1 MPSRRDVLRILLLSS
16 GSLYLSAPLGSCHR
30 SLRKAESFQTQKEH
44 VAHQRY
50 SIPHQYLRDHAR
62 DSITWHNAQLHTTDV
77 TIVGAG
83 PAAIIAAVAITA
95 AGYHV
100 TIIENEPTGG
110 GAARSGSYRNFSYP
124 LAAIYYVD
132 RNATVESL
140 CRFAGVDPIAVPEDA
155 LVLNGQTYRKIWDDS
170 TIQEL
175 PITDAERMHLRQ
187 FRDGLL
193 SRRNHGT
200 IPSYPL
206 PDTLSPELASL
217 DAQSAA
223 AYISRYRS
231 PFLHSLLDMY
241 TRSSMG
247 GTLEEVNAYAFLNFY
262 ATEIDTPRY
271 TFPGGLGG
279 LMQPILRK
287 LGDRVRLEETCIR
300 IDPHSPQLATWTIDR
315 EGTLHCYRS
324 RAVIVAIQKFMAP
337 WIIPELPRAQ
347 QVAMRSLRYAPFLTV
362 HLCGDEL
369 PLPDA
374 FDIWVPEG
382 DNLFTDIIVPKATE
396 HSAQSGSIASIYAPR
411 AAKDR
416 AIMQS
421 DDVLA
426 AFARRIAE
434 RAVMALP
441 SVTPE
446 SINEIHVFG
455 WGHALVVP
463 FVGSHGGVAQMAR
476 HPIGNVLFANTDNDS
491 SPAFENAVAHGQRAA
506 EEAIA
511 LLKQ

>member
-16 GSLYLSAPLGSCHR
+16 GSLYMSAPLGSCHR
-30 SLRKAESFQTQKEH
+30 DLRKAESFQTQKEH

-62 DSITWHNAQLHTTDV
+62 DRLSWHRARLHTSDV

-83 PAAIIAAVAITA
+83 PAAITAAIAITA

-100 TIIENEPTGG
+100 TIIENEPIGG
-110 GAARSGSYRNFSYP
+110 GAARSGSYRKLSYP
-124 LAAIYYVD
+124 LAAIYFVD
-132 RNATVESL
+132 RSATIEEL
-140 CRFAGVDPIAVPEDA
+140 CRFAGVDPIAVPDDA
-155 LVLNGQTYRKIWDDS
+155 LVLNGQTYRSIWNDS

-187 FRDGLL
+187 FRDELL
-193 SRRNHGT
+193 QRRDRGT

-206 PDTLSPELASL
+206 PDILPAELAPL

-223 AYISRYRS
+223 AYLARYRS
-231 PFLHSLLDMY
+231 PFLLSLLDMY

-247 GTLEEVNAYAFLNFY
+247 GTVEEVNAYALLNFY
-262 ATEIDTPRY
+262 ATEIDAPRY

-300 IDPHSPQLATWTIDR
+300 IDPDVLQPATWTIDR

-324 RAVIVAIQKFMAP
+324 RVVIVAIQKFMLP
-337 WIIPELPRAQ
+337 WIISDLPPAQ
-347 QVAMRSLRYAPFLTV
+347 QAAMRSLSYAPFLTV
-362 HLCGDEL
+362 HLCADNLSL
-369 PLPDA
+369 PFA
-374 FDIWVPEG
+374 FDMWVPEG
-382 DNLFTDIIVPKATE
+382 NNLFTDIIIPQPTGQAT
-396 HSAQSGSIASIYAPR
+396 QTGSIASIYAPR
-411 AAKDR
+411 TAKDR

-421 DDVLA
+421 DDILA

-434 RAVMALP
+434 RAVAALP

-446 SINEIHVFG
+446 AISEIHVFG

-463 FVGSHGGVAQMAR
+463 AVGSHSGIAQMAR
-476 HPIGNVLFANTDNDS
+476 QPIGNVLFANTDNDS

-506 EEAIA
+506 EQAIA
-511 LLKQ
+511 LLKR